1 MPDGGTGGRR
11 SGGFNLRVRNNVN
24 RDEVPALRYAVAMRR
39 LAELVVSDRLVMTV
53 ILINSV
59 ALLLVE
65 SFPVGT
71 NAARFWHRVDY
82 WCVVYFLVECT
93 LKIIMEGWRAYWS
106 SNWNR
111 FDFILVAV
119 SLPVLV
125 APAGAGI
132 LANVLLL
139 RMGRLFRLFRLLR
152 FIPNLDHLAVGIRRA
167 LRASV
172 GVFLALFLANFIL
185 AVAATVLFR
194 DADPEHFGTPFR
206 SGYTLFQVFTV
217 EGWNEVPEMVAEG
230 ARSRTAEELGVNHQW
245 IAIAAKGFFAFAV
258 VVGGILGLS
267 LANAVFVDEMMMDNT
282 QVLEQKVSELADE
295 IRSLRNELTELKPSG
310 RGGGKAPS

>member
-1 MPDGGTGGRR
+1 MANGYARATAKAESIVMAPAKSMISEYRRQMPKLEIDVLG
-11 SGGFNLRVRNNVN
+11 
-24 RDEVPALRYAVAMRR
+24 YAVAMRR
-39 LAELVVSDRLVMTV
+39 LAEAVVSDRLVMVV
-53 ILINSV
+53 ILVNSI
-59 ALLLVE
+59 ALFLVE
-65 SFPVGT
+65 TFPPGSPSG
-71 NAARFWHRVDY
+71 RFWHWVDY
-82 WCVVYFLVECT
+82 VCVVYFLVEAI
-93 LKIIMEGWRAYWS
+93 LKISMMGWKEYWRS
-106 SNWNR
+106 GWDK

-125 APAGAGI
+125 APIGAGI

-152 FIPNLDHLAVGIRRA
+152 FIPNLDHLAAGVRRA
-167 LRASV
+167 LRASI

-206 SGYTLFQVFTV
+206 SGYSLFQVFTV
-217 EGWNEVPEMVAEG
+217 EGWNEIPEQVAETAEARADQGLLKNHEWVAVG
-230 ARSRTAEELGVNHQW
+230 ARA
-245 IAIAAKGFFAFAV
+245 FFAFAV

-282 QVLEQKVSELADE
+282 QVLEQQVADLATE
-295 IRSLRNELTELKPSG
+295 IRQLREELSRKG
-310 RGGGKAPS
+310 